1 MIEEIKGIK
10 NEKSDWQKFGII
22 FGLILLII
30 AGFLFSKE
38 HESFQIFLAFG
49 VAFFTA
55 GITIPFIIKPI
66 YWLWM
71 LLGTIFGWVMT
82 RVILSFLFYLLFTPI
97 GLLLKLFGK
106 QFLDLRWDKSKESY
120 WNNRDSKHFI
130 KEQYEKQ
137 F

>member
-22 FGLILLII
+22 IGLILLII

-38 HESFQIFLAFG
+38 NESFQIFLAFG
-49 VAFFTA
+49 LAFFSA
-55 GITIPFIIKPI
+55 SITIPFILKPI

-71 LLGTIFGWVMT
+71 FLGTIFGWVMT
-82 RVILSFLFYLLFTPI
+82 RLILSILFYTVFTPI
-97 GLLLKLFGK
+97 GLILKLFGK

-120 WNNRDSKHFI
+120 WNKRDSKHFI